1 MTSIIA
7 VANASGSAGKTTTVV
22 TLADL
27 IGQTRRVVVV
37 DADAQGTATS
47 WLGYPP
53 DEVQTTL
60 GDVLLRRAS
69 LDEALLPTRTTGVR
83 LVPSNRTLDAAAI
96 ELNSVIGREQRLR
109 LALAGID
116 ADVVLIDCPGSVSTI
131 TISALVAANAILTV
145 TQPTMKE
152 IAGVP
157 EMLDAVQAVQEA
169 FNPNLV
175 FAGIVPC
182 IVPPATHGK
191 IYADVMGL
199 LHTTYQPLVAPPV
212 RRSARV
218 AEAHAQ
224 AVPLPSW
231 SPTDKVTSDYH
242 DVHNWLKGRG
252 VL

>member
-1 MTSIIA
+1 MATIIA

-27 IGQTRRVVVV
+27 IGRTRSVVVV
-37 DADAQGTATS
+37 DADAQGTAS
-47 WLGYPP
+47 AWLGIQP
-53 DEVQTTL
+53 ETAQTTL
-60 GDVLLRRAS
+60 GDVLMRRAG
-69 LDEALLPTRTTGVR
+69 LAEALVSTRTPGVS
-83 LVPSNRTLDAAAI
+83 LLPSNRSLDADAI
-96 ELNSVIGREQRLR
+96 ALNSVIGREQRLR
-109 LALAGID
+109 LALERID

-157 EMLDAVQAVQEA
+157 EMLDAVAAVQEA
-169 FNPNLV
+169 FNPTLA

-182 IVPPATHGK
+182 IVPPATHGR
-191 IYADVMGL
+191 IYSDVMTL
-199 LHTTYQPLVAPPV
+199 LQDTYGDQVGPPV

-224 AVPLPSW
+224 GVPLPTW
-231 SPTDKVTSDYH
+231 SPSDKVTDDYEA
-242 DVHNWLKGRG
+242 VYGWLKERTT
-252 VL
+252 L

>member
-1 MTSIIA
+1 
-7 VANASGSAGKTTTVV
+7 
-22 TLADL
+22 
-27 IGQTRRVVVV
+27 
-37 DADAQGTATS
+37 
-47 WLGYPP
+47 
-53 DEVQTTL
+53 
-60 GDVLLRRAS
+60 
-69 LDEALLPTRTTGVR
+69 
-83 LVPSNRTLDAAAI
+83 
-96 ELNSVIGREQRLR
+96 VIGREQRLR

-191 IYADVMGL
+191 IYADVDLTSSREKLGRPTFAASTARSYHPGGVNAL
-199 LHTTYQPLVAPPV
+199 LGDGSV
-212 RRSARV
+212 RFVKDTLDGRIWRALGTVGGGEVLSAD
-218 AEAHAQ
+218 A
-224 AVPLPSW
+224 
-231 SPTDKVTSDYH
+231 Y
-242 DVHNWLKGRG
+242 
-252 VL
+252 